1 MKRIFVACLLLIP
14 ALPASGQRVTSP
26 YRFLEH
32 VQGAGAYVGYL
43 NTSEGLLEA
52 GPKSAPTFGVHW
64 GYAISGP
71 VRLTAEAGLT
81 PTTRTVRDTVFL
93 AADSLFREIGEADML
108 LLSVLANVRL
118 DLTGQRTW
126 NGLQPFILTGAG
138 AVIDL
143 SGSDEIEEPL
153 ASTARFD
160 FGTSFAG
167 QIGGGVEWYPN
178 TRFSMRADARSV
190 LWKLDVPEAF
200 QLTAAG
206 RNIVESRWEMNVLL
220 ALGFS
225 IHF

>member
-1 MKRIFVACLLLIP
+1 MKRILIACCLFAVAV
-14 ALPASGQRVTSP
+14 PASAQRVTSP

-32 VQGAGAYVGYL
+32 VQAGGAYAGYIS
-43 NTSEGLLEA
+43 TSEGVLGM

-64 GYAISGP
+64 GYAVSGP
-71 VRLTAEAGLT
+71 VRLTAEAGFT
-81 PTTRTVRDTVFL
+81 PTTRTVRDTVFV
-93 AADSLFREIGEADML
+93 AADSAFRVVGEADIML
-108 LLSVLANVRL
+108 LSILGNVRL

-126 NGLQPFILTGAG
+126 NGLQPFVQTGAG

-143 SGSDEIEEPL
+143 SGSADIEEQLP
-153 ASTARFD
+153 ATGRFD

-178 TRFSMRADARSV
+178 TRFSARADVRSV
-190 LWKLDVPEAF
+190 LWKLSVPEAF
-200 QLTAAG
+200 QLTTVGREFAG
-206 RNIVESRWEMNVLL
+206 SQWEMNVLF

>member
-1 MKRIFVACLLLIP
+1 MKRFLTACCLL
-14 ALPASGQRVTSP
+14 ALAAPVSAQRVTSP

-32 VQGAGAYVGYL
+32 VQAGGVYGGYIS
-43 NTSEGLLEA
+43 TSEGVLGM

-81 PTTRTVRDTVFL
+81 PTTRTVRDTMFV
-93 AADSLFREIGEADML
+93 AADSAFRVRGEADMM
-108 LLSVLANVRL
+108 LLSILANVRL

-126 NGLQPFILTGAG
+126 HNLQPFVQTGAG
-138 AVIDL
+138 AVLDL
-143 SGSDEIEEPL
+143 SGSADIEEEIP
-153 ASTARFD
+153 ATQRFD

-178 TRFSMRADARSV
+178 TRFSARADARSV
-190 LWKLDVPEAF
+190 LWKLSVPEGF
-200 QLTAAG
+200 QLTPVGSEFAG
-206 RNIVESRWEMNVLL
+206 SQWEMNVLF